1 MNNTTKGVI
10 YAVFAMISYASTPT
24 IVKLA
29 YDTGLTTTSMLF
41 CRFVLATLMAV
52 ASVKMKKQEFPRE
65 KTLVRGLFLIAVF
78 AGCSS
83 FLFNIAYRTIHSM
96 IATVISLSYVV
107 IVQAIE
113 LMMDRKK
120 RTPAGYLTILITL
133 VGMVIISG
141 VSGNAAVDKMAFFIG
156 IMAAVCYSIQLV
168 LMNHGEMKQVT
179 SEVLMVWTNFP
190 VILFAIGSAV
200 ASGQS
205 LLPGS
210 LLQLFYVVLLSF
222 LNSFLTKLFFFRAVR
237 LIGASRAGMIDML
250 EPLVSAVLGFALLG
264 ERISTNI
271 MVGTLLIMFAII
283 LTKEKKSKTKS

>member
-10 YAVFAMISYASTPT
+10 YAIFAMISYASTPT

-41 CRFVLATLMAV
+41 CRFALATMMAV

-65 KTLVRGLFLIAVF
+65 KTLVRGLLLIAVF

-113 LMMDRKK
+113 LVMDRKK

-141 VSGNAAVDKMAFFIG
+141 VSGNAAIDKMAFFIG
-156 IMAAVCYSIQLV
+156 IMAAVFYSVQLV
-168 LMNHGEMKQVT
+168 IINYGEMKQVT

-190 VILFAIGSAV
+190 VILFAIGSAA

-205 LLPGS
+205 LLPAS

-222 LNSFLTKLFFFRAVR
+222 FNSFLTKLFFFRAVR
-237 LIGASRAGMIDML
+237 LIGASKAGMIDML

-271 MVGTLLIMFAII
+271 MVGTLLIMFAIV
-283 LTKEKKSKTKS
+283 LTSWKKTKK